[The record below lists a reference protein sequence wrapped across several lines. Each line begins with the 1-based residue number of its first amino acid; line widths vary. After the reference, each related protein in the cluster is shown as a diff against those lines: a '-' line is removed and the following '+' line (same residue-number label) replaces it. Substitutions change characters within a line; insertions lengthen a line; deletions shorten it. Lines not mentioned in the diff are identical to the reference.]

1 MESLYVILG
10 IALLLIIWVV
20 MVYNSLIGMIQAIKN
35 NDKQID
41 VQLDRRGKV
50 FESLINTVK
59 KAMSHEI
66 EILTK
71 VTALREKSKEA
82 SAKNDNAAKMA
93 AENEISSLIPGLSV
107 QMEAYP
113 QITANNNAMQ
123 LQEEIVSTENKLS
136 FAKQAYND
144 SIEKYESKKQS
155 FFEAMV
161 VSKFPKLD
169 QKFIYW
175 GISEEARNKE
185 ETRKVEF

>member
-1 MESLYVILG
+1 MESLFVILG
-10 IALLLIIWVV
+10 IGLLLVVWVV
-20 MVYNSLIGMIQAIKN
+20 MVYNSLIAMIQAIKN

-50 FESLINTVK
+50 FESLVNTVK

-66 EILTK
+66 EVLTQ
-71 VTALREKSKEA
+71 VTALRAKSVAAGKQG
-82 SAKNDNAAKMA
+82 DMAAKMA

-144 SIEKYESKKQS
+144 SIEKYETKKQS
-155 FFEAMV
+155 FFETIV
-161 VSKFPKLD
+161 VGKFPKLD
-169 QKFIYW
+169 QKFAYW
-175 GISEEARNKE
+175 GISEEVRTKE
-185 ETRKVEF
+185 ENRKVEF